1 MATSA
6 RPAPQP
12 LFIDAAGHTCL
23 AWWHAPAP
31 APDARLAPALPR
43 GWLPA
48 GALPLAVVLA
58 SSWGEEDLSA
68 YDGLRDLAVAL
79 SDAGIG
85 VLRFEWPDSGDS
97 SAPTGSTSLADA
109 LAALDAAA
117 TQARALSGCDRLAFA
132 GLRLGALLAAHAARA
147 RDDVHALV
155 GLLPVAS
162 GRAFTREQRLL
173 GAGVAAAVPAP
184 TPGAPFDAADLP
196 VALGGFTQTVRGL
209 EAISALKWPAD
220 AFPAL
225 REALLLGLPGLPAR
239 AAIDALAQAGV
250 RVDAWSHDGL
260 AQALGIAHDARLEP
274 EAIAEIVR
282 WLQQRAAA
290 PRPVLARGSTDVAL
304 DDAPAEVATARLEA
318 ATGAVLALS
327 AAGARTW
334 MRLQAGGVAVRER
347 VVRIGDLR
355 DREPPLLAG
364 VLSEADLPVDAAAR
378 RAPRRAIVL
387 LSAGRERRV
396 GPHRLWVPW
405 ARERAARGDVVLR
418 LDLPGIGDSER
429 HVLADPEHRPEH
441 YDARGVDAIARA
453 AAWLRREHGVG
464 AVTVMG
470 LCSGAWQAWQAA
482 LAGADVQQVVA
493 VNPLIF
499 HWKPGMSLDP
509 QDNAFGHIAV
519 AADATR
525 ALADPARWL
534 KLLTGRANVRVIG
547 RAVAQRARHALR
559 LRARAAAR
567 ALRWPLEHD
576 LAADLVRVAA
586 QGIALDFVFSCHEP
600 GLVLWR
606 EESGRVGVR
615 LARDSRVKV
624 CEIEHADH
632 TFAGT
637 AGRAAFYACLDKLLQ
652 LPFPMISPS
661 AATSPLQPEMA
672 RP

>member
-1 MATSA
+1 MATPA

-12 LFIDAAGHTCL
+12 LLIDAAGHTCL

-68 YDGLRDLAVAL
+68 YDGLRALAVAL
-79 SDAGIG
+79 AEAGIG
-85 VLRFEWPDSGDS
+85 VLRFEWPDTGDS
-97 SAPTGSTSLADA
+97 SAPSGSTSIADA
-109 LAALDAAA
+109 LAAFDAAA
-117 TQARALSGCDRLAFA
+117 AQARALSGCDRLAFA
-132 GLRLGALLAAHAARA
+132 GLRLGALLAAQAAA
-147 RDDVHALV
+147 SRDDVHALV

-162 GRAFTREQRLL
+162 GRAFAREQRLL
-173 GAGVAAAVPAP
+173 GAGIAQAVPAP
-184 TPGAPFDAADLP
+184 VAGTSFDAADLP
-196 VALGGFTQTVRGL
+196 VALGGFMQTVRGL
-209 EAISALKWPAD
+209 EAMSALKWPAE
-220 AFPAL
+220 AFPSL

-239 AAIDALAQAGV
+239 AAVDALAQAGV
-250 RVDAWSHDGL
+250 RVREWSHDGL
-260 AQALGIAHDARLEP
+260 ARALGIAHDANLEP
-274 EAIAEIVR
+274 AAIAEIVR
-282 WLQQRAAA
+282 FLQERAADGA
-290 PRPVLARGSTDVAL
+290 AARPAKSTH
-304 DDAPAEVATARLEA
+304 AEAATARLEA
-318 ATGAVLALS
+318 ATGAVLALA
-327 AAGARTW
+327 AAGARAW
-334 MRLQAGGVAVRER
+334 MRLQASGVAVRER
-347 VVRIGDLR
+347 VVRIGDVR
-355 DREPPLLAG
+355 DREPPLLSG
-364 VLSEADLPVDAAAR
+364 VLSEADLPPDAAAR
-378 RAPRRAIVL
+378 GVPRRAVLL

-464 AVTVMG
+464 PVVVMG

-482 LAGADVQQVVA
+482 LAQADVQHVVA

-499 HWKPGMSLDP
+499 HWRPGMSLDP
-509 QDNAFGHIAV
+509 QDNAFGQIAV
-519 AADATR
+519 AAGATR
-525 ALADPARWL
+525 ALADPARWR
-534 KLLTGRANVRVIG
+534 KLLTGRANLRVIG

-559 LRARAAAR
+559 LRARGAAR
-567 ALRWPLEHD
+567 ALRWPLERD

-600 GLVLWR
+600 GLTLWR
-606 EESGRVGVR
+606 EEAGRVGVR

-624 CEIEHADH
+624 CEVAHADH

-652 LPFPMISPS
+652 SPFPMISPS
-661 AATSPLQPEMA
+661 PAASPLQPEMA
-672 RP
+672 RS